1 MAELTGFQARGSHVW
16 LLAPTQSQIVER
28 ARQAG
33 VAVQS
38 LNVSKLRWP
47 LNAILLARWFMRQRI
62 EILNTHSSRDG
73 WLAAVAGRIARVP
86 LIIRTRHIDV
96 DYPNRWISRHAF
108 TTLAD
113 HILTTSE
120 KIKRR
125 FQDMFQLP
133 SERITVV
140 PTGIDLTQFS
150 PDGPKAQFSGSPPGT
165 LPLVGMV
172 SVLRSWKGHPIFLR
186 AIQILTAANFP
197 ARYVIVGEGPQ
208 RSQIESRIRDLHFD
222 SIVSLA
228 GHREDVPEVLRALNV
243 LVMPSTDH
251 EGIPQAGLQAL
262 ATKTPVIGSDI
273 GGIPEI
279 IKPDQTGR
287 LVPAGNPEALA
298 AAIRDALSDQ
308 QTTKRFASA
317 GRELVER
324 HYSLESMLDKVEAVY
339 RRHLG
344 NA

>member
-1 MAELTGFQARGSHVW
+1 
-16 LLAPTQSQIVER
+16 
-28 ARQAG
+28 
-33 VAVQS
+33 
-38 LNVSKLRWP
+38 
-47 LNAILLARWFMRQRI
+47 
-62 EILNTHSSRDG
+62 
-73 WLAAVAGRIARVP
+73 
-86 LIIRTRHIDV
+86 
-96 DYPNRWISRHAF
+96 
-108 TTLAD
+108 
-113 HILTTSE
+113 
-120 KIKRR
+120 
-125 FQDMFQLP
+125 
-133 SERITVV
+133 
-140 PTGIDLTQFS
+140 
-150 PDGPKAQFSGSPPGT
+150 
-165 LPLVGMV
+165 MV